1 MKDYGLEVFDADKL
15 VDSLYKREEVRA
27 VIRKK
32 FGDGV
37 FAEKDVNKKAL
48 AKIVFSDAQ
57 KLQLLNSIIH
67 PIIREELKRL
77 DHRGKIVFAEIPLLF
92 EAGFEPL
99 FDRVIVVRCS
109 ENVAMARAAK
119 RGFSED
125 EFHKRMAF
133 QLPDGEKNAD
143 YIVNSDCSV
152 EELEAQAE
160 EISMDLVKINKQI
173 KKTEQ
178 MEKT

>member
-1 MKDYGLEVFDADKL
+1 MLVGITGNFASGKSTFCRFMKDYGLEVFDADKL

-92 EAGFEPL
+92 EAG
-99 FDRVIVVRCS
+99 
-109 ENVAMARAAK
+109 
-119 RGFSED
+119 
-125 EFHKRMAF
+125 
-133 QLPDGEKNAD
+133 
-143 YIVNSDCSV
+143 
-152 EELEAQAE
+152 
-160 EISMDLVKINKQI
+160 
-173 KKTEQ
+173 
-178 MEKT
+178 